1 MDERS
6 GDVFEI
12 DLNGILFNNVTVNN
26 IGRRDR

>member
-6 GDVFEI
+6 GDVFET